1 MLSSPNPKPLI
12 PAQQLHTDLI
22 QTLSLEIW
30 AHLGKVQILR
40 QSANDRD
47 RNILL
52 KYEKAV
58 LKHIIDVNRVH
69 PVQLQ

>member
-1 MLSSPNPKPLI
+1 MLSSPKQKPLI
-12 PAQQLHTDLI
+12 PAQQFQPDLI
-22 QTLSLEIW
+22 LTLSLEIW

-40 QSANDRD
+40 QSANVRD

-58 LKHIIDVNRVH
+58 LEHIFDVHQQH
-69 PVQLQ
+69 PIAI